1 MSLIGQ
7 IEEIIRRMWE
17 CDIMEEQLE
26 ERFGDDEGRAI
37 EEYFIPNILLSC
49 ELEIHSRLYREIVLG
64 IDEDDDFDNDL
75 MNEFFEVFDEFVE
88 NEGVYG
94 IMRVLGIELPM
105 LK

>member
-1 MSLIGQ
+1 MSQNAQ

-26 ERFGDDEGRAI
+26 EQFGGDEGRAI

-49 ELEIHSRLYREIVLG
+49 ELEIHSRLYRAIVLG

-75 MNEFFEVFDEFVE
+75 MNEFFEAFDEFVE

-94 IMRVLGIELPM
+94 IMRMLGFELPM
-105 LK
+105 MK